1 MNRGASLYAFQ
12 LLDLALGI
20 LFICRLIFSFVIDVM
35 IENVMNI

>member
-12 LLDLALGI
+12 LLVLALGI
-20 LFICRLIFSFVIDVM
+20 LFICLLIFSFVFDVM